1 MLWLFNIVSVIAIL
15 SNLLSKKLWHD
26 YQSSY
31 YADWSILV
39 LIVFANFL
47 FHYECWRTPNGIR
60 LK

>member
-31 YADWSILV
+31 YAAWSILV
-39 LIVFANFL
+39 LIIFANFL
-47 FHYECWRTPNGIR
+47 FHY
-60 LK
+60 